1 MSIKSIVAPVR
12 GDGKGEWVLG
22 LALAI
27 GRKFNAHIDVLHV
40 HARPQDMI
48 PYGVPLTNVF
58 KNTILDAAS
67 GLAKQEEERLTG
79 LFDEYCKT
87 NDLDVVP
94 SAAEDFPTDRL
105 SISWHEVEGK
115 QADVIRNE
123 VRFSD
128 LIVVPQPDQAAALG
142 MNTLQAAL
150 FEGRKLT
157 AVAPHREL
165 TQVGEHVAIAWNG
178 NPEAAR
184 AVNWSLPILAKASKI
199 SVIVANDKDGGA
211 TRSHALRRYLRL
223 HGVESSIQTFERDHR
238 AAGAAILAKAKEVGA
253 DMLIMGAFGTQKRS
267 DLILGG
273 VTQHVLDAADI
284 PLLMA
289 H

>member
-22 LALAI
+22 LAVAI
-27 GRKFNAHIDVLHV
+27 GSKFDAHIDVLHV
-40 HARPQDMI
+40 HARPEDMI
-48 PYGVPLTNVF
+48 PYGVPLTTVF
-58 KNTILDAAS
+58 KNTIMDAAT

-79 LFDEYCKT
+79 LFDQYCKAH
-87 NDLDVVP
+87 NLEVVP
-94 SAAEDFPTDRL
+94 ADAENFPTDRL

-128 LIVVPQPDQAAALG
+128 LIVVPQPDQATTLG
-142 MNTLQAAL
+142 MNTLQASL
-150 FEGRKLT
+150 FDGRKLT
-157 AVAPHREL
+157 AVAPHRDVK
-165 TQVGEHVAIAWNG
+165 QAGEHIAIAWNG

-184 AVNWSLPILAKASKI
+184 AVNWSLPLLAAAGTV
-199 SVIVANDKDGGA
+199 SVIVADDADHGA
-211 TRSHALRRYLRL
+211 TRSRSLRRYLCL
-223 HGVESSIQTFERDHR
+223 HDIKADIQTFKRDGR
-238 AAGAAILAKAKEVGA
+238 DVGVSILGKAADIGA
-253 DMLIMGAFGTQKRS
+253 DMLVMGAFGTRKRS

-273 VTQHVLDAADI
+273 VTQHVLDKAEI